1 MFSCQTVS
9 SKTEVQTLILTC
21 IWLLCLFV
29 YYYLFISHQLYKI
42 YEIGLLYILLLLLQ
56 FVNRGFTYLL
66 TISLNHPAQLNVG
79 LLQ

>member
-1 MFSCQTVS
+1 MSNSLFKDRSSDTNFNLYMVIMFIC
-9 SKTEVQTLILTC
+9 
-21 IWLLCLFV
+21 LLLFV
-29 YYYLFISHQLYKI
+29 SHQLYKI